1 VCHAQ
6 ASSHDAAEIQLPEE
20 LAMAFCRTCCN
31 HDKFIN
37 KVCVSVV
44 MATETVCIPVEEYQ
58 RLKKKAHIADDVLL
72 QLEASLRDLEAGRIK
87 RVR

>member
-1 VCHAQ
+1 
-6 ASSHDAAEIQLPEE
+6 
-20 LAMAFCRTCCN
+20 
-31 HDKFIN
+31 
-37 KVCVSVV
+37 